1 MKKRM
6 GMLVFVLIVCAALG
20 LTLLACDSSE
30 QSGYSVA
37 FEANGGSAVE
47 GLSGVTEVAEA
58 PSSVRTGYT
67 LEGWYL
73 APDLSGEAVTF
84 PLTVT
89 ADTTLYAKWSANTYT
104 VSFDYTTADGGI
116 GESSIEGTYGSAL
129 GALPAPTMT
138 GYTFAGWYDGDT
150 LYTADSLMPAGDLEL
165 SAVFAANTYTLT
177 FDTTVEGLTVEDVSV
192 TFAAAVPALPVPER
206 EGYTFLGWW
215 DADGDKFEAG
225 APYNTVGDTAL
236 TARWEQ
242 ITFTVTA
249 VVGYDGGE
257 DKIVPDVAYGTTIGE
272 VLETIGY
279 VSRPGYK
286 QPDWYLDAEFA
297 NEVDEDAKLTAE
309 TSIYAKWEAMTY
321 YLTFSKWEL
330 QEGSPVLFESAGE
343 NYDFTVTVTYG
354 QPIGDLPGVE
364 EGVYVPAGFTFTGWG
379 TANPSITGERNNP
392 VEEDTV
398 WTWTDNNQINLKPGY
413 ERITYTLTLDA
424 GEGAFEE
431 GGSTVTVP
439 AEYYTSL
446 STLLAGYTPEQD
458 GKTFGGWA
466 YDGETV
472 ETEGF
477 YTWTQD
483 ITLTAVWYGLPQTL
497 TLDPAGG
504 TMQGETEL
512 TVNGSA
518 EIGALPVP
526 AKEGYTFAG
535 WWADE
540 VEYIE
545 TSLMPESALT
555 LTAKWTANTY
565 TISFSSEGGG
575 DFEAIEVAF
584 GSVIPELPTPDKAG
598 SVFTGWLLGS
608 EQVKQGDTYIWAY
621 DITLVAGYEGEV
633 AYTEG
638 INYVFVPEADGIPA
652 HFKVGADGFAQDYT
666 GDAYEGD
673 NLTEVIL
680 RSEVKHTDGQT
691 YPVTEIGTFA
701 FYMKASLQHITIP
714 DSVTFIGDS
723 AFQNSGLVELTIPSS
738 VKEIGGMGMIFLGC
752 GQLKKVVYEEGS
764 PITSFDCT
772 YALNSVKSLEE
783 LTLPANLTTLVLDN
797 VNSVF
802 TSPLLA
808 HIYIP
813 AAEGQKYVSNA
824 EGTQITDTTTD
835 TVIWTSPIF

>member
-47 GLSGVTEVAEA
+47 SLSSVTEVAEA

-73 APDLSGEAVTF
+73 ASDLSGEAVTF

-242 ITFTVTA
+242 ITFSFTVD
-249 VVGYDGGE
+249 VNYDGGA
-257 DKIVPDVAYGTTIGE
+257 DKSVTVPYGTTIGE
-272 VLETIGY
+272 ALDETGAVQREGYTLEG
-279 VSRPGYK
+279 
-286 QPDWYLDAEFA
+286 WYLNAECTETA
-297 NEVDEDAKLTAE
+297 DENAELTAE
-309 TSIYAKWEAMTY
+309 TTVYAKWTANTY
-321 YLTFSKWEL
+321 TLTFAKYVL
-330 QEGSPVLFESAGE
+330 REGSPVLFEYGGE
-343 NYDFTVTVTYG
+343 EYDFTRTVTYG
-354 QPIGDLPGVE
+354 QPVGELPGVE
-364 EGVYVPAGFTFTGWG
+364 DGVYVPAGFTFTGWG
-379 TANPSITGERNNP
+379 WAATSNTGEQSQP
-392 VEEDTV
+392 IDETYV
-398 WTWTDNNQINLKPGY
+398 WNFTDDARLSLKPGY
-413 ERITYTLTLDA
+413 ERNTYALTLDA
-424 GEGAFEE
+424 GAGVFAE
-431 GGSTVTVP
+431 GGSTVTLD
-439 AEYYTSL
+439 AEYYSSL
-446 STLLAGYTPEQD
+446 SALLSGYTPAQD
-458 GKTFGGWA
+458 GKIFGGWA

-472 ETEGF
+472 DTAGF
-477 YTWTQD
+477 YTWAQD

-512 TVNGSA
+512 TVNGGE

-540 VEYIE
+540 VEYTE

-575 DFEAIEVAF
+575 EFEAIEVAF

-608 EQVKQGDTYIWAY
+608 VQVKQGDTYIWAY

-652 HFKVGADGFAQDYT
+652 HFKVGADGFDQDYT

-714 DSVTFIGDS
+714 ESVTFIGES

-824 EGTQITDTTTD
+824 DGTQITDTSTG
-835 TVIWTSPIF
+835 TVIWTSPTI

>member
-47 GLSGVTEVAEA
+47 SLSGVTEVAEA

-73 APDLSGEAVTF
+73 ASDLSGEAVTF
-84 PLTVT
+84 PLAVT

-150 LYTADSLMPAGDLEL
+150 LYTADSLMPAGDLDL
-165 SAVFAANTYTLT
+165 SAVFAANTYRLT
-177 FDTTVEGLTVEDVSV
+177 FDTTVEGLTVDDVTV

-225 APYNTVGDTAL
+225 VPYNTVGDTAL

-242 ITFTVTA
+242 IAFTVTA
-249 VVGYDGGE
+249 VVGYEGGV
-257 DKIVPDVAYGTTIGE
+257 DKTVTVPYGTTIGE
-272 VLETIGY
+272 VLDTIGY
-279 VSRPGYK
+279 VSRPGHK
-286 QPDWYLDAEFA
+286 PPEWYLDAEFA
-297 NEVDEDAKLTAE
+297 NEVDKDAELIAE
-309 TSIYAKWEAMTY
+309 TSIYAKWQAETY
-321 YLTFSKWEL
+321 ILNFSRWEL
-330 QEGSPVLFESAGE
+330 QEGSLVLFEPAGE
-343 NYDFTVTVTYG
+343 NYDFTVTFTVTYG

-364 EGVYVPAGFTFTGWG
+364 DGVYVPAGFTFTGWG
-379 TANPSITGERNNP
+379 TANPSNTGERNNP
-392 VEEDTV
+392 VDEDTV
-398 WTWTDNNQINLKPGY
+398 WTWTDSNQITLKPGY

-472 ETEGF
+472 DTADY
-477 YTWTQD
+477 YTWAQD
-483 ITLTAVWYGLPQTL
+483 IKLIAVW
-497 TLDPAGG
+497 
-504 TMQGETEL
+504 
-512 TVNGSA
+512 
-518 EIGALPVP
+518 
-526 AKEGYTFAG
+526 
-535 WWADE
+535 
-540 VEYIE
+540 IE
-545 TSLMPESALT
+545 TSYTVT
-555 LTAKWTANTY
+555 LDYNDEDATPDR
-565 TISFSSEGGG
+565 S
-575 DFEAIEVAF
+575 IEVNYLGTF
-584 GSVIPELPTPDKAG
+584 GDELPTPQRDG
-598 SVFTGWLLGS
+598 FEFLGW
-608 EQVKQGDTYIWAY
+608 EYIEGDTVTAVTSETVFDWTS
-621 DITLVAGYEGEV
+621 DITLVAKWQELDSV
-633 AYTEG
+633 QISYTYDAATQSYAVEKIDTSTG
-638 INYVFVPEADGIPA
+638 ATVRVP
-652 HFKVGADGFAQDYT
+652 V
-666 GDAYEGD
+666 YEGD
-673 NLTEVIL
+673 
-680 RSEVKHTDGQT
+680 S
-691 YPVTEIGTFA
+691 
-701 FYMKASLQHITIP
+701 IT
-714 DSVTFIGDS
+714 S
-723 AFQNSGLVELTIPSS
+723 LTIPATYDDGINGEHP
-738 VKEIGGMGMIFLGC
+738 VTTIGVNAFKDKANLKELIL
-752 GQLKKVVYEEGS
+752 
-764 PITSFDCT
+764 PDTIT
-772 YALNSVKSLEE
+772 ALNGNIIAGTGITELVVPASVTKIGVSTFKDATSLEKLTFECEEFSSRVTANFSTLTSLKE
-783 LTLPANLTTLVLDN
+783 LTMPANFDANSTFWKN
-797 VNSVF
+797 VSHVE
-802 TSPLLA
+802 

>member
-47 GLSGVTEVAEA
+47 SLSGVTEVAEA

-138 GYTFAGWYDGDT
+138 GNTFAGWYDGDT
-150 LYTADSLMPAGDLEL
+150 LYTAESLMPAGDLEL

-177 FDTTVEGLTVEDVSV
+177 FDTTVEGLQVDDVSV

-215 DADGDKFEAG
+215 DENGDKFEAG
-225 APYNTVGDTAL
+225 ATYNTVGDTAL

-249 VVGYDGGE
+249 VVGYEGGE

-272 VLETIGY
+272 VLDIIGY
-279 VSRPGYK
+279 VSRPGHK
-286 QPDWYLDAEFA
+286 SPEWYLDAEFA
-297 NEVDEDAKLTAE
+297 NAVDEEAKLTAE
-309 TSIYAKWEAMTY
+309 TSLYAKWEAETY
-321 YLTFSKWEL
+321 VLTFAKWEL
-330 QEGSPVLFESAGE
+330 REGSLVLFESSGE
-343 NYDFTVTVTYG
+343 NYEFTVTVTYG

-364 EGVYVPAGFTFTGWG
+364 DGVDVPAGFTFTGWG
-379 TANPSITGERNNP
+379 TAVPSNTGERNNP

-398 WTWTDNNQINLKPGY
+398 WTWTDSNQITLKPGY
-413 ERITYTLTLDA
+413 ERNTYALTLDA
-424 GEGAFEE
+424 GEGAFAE
-431 GGSTVTVP
+431 GGSTVTLD
-439 AEYYTSL
+439 AEYYSSL
-446 STLLAGYTPEQD
+446 SALLSGYTPAQD
-458 GKTFGGWA
+458 GKTFGGWT

-472 ETEGF
+472 DTAGF
-477 YTWTQD
+477 YTWAQD
-483 ITLTAVWYGLPQTL
+483 VTLTAVWYGLPQTL

-512 TVNGSA
+512 TVNGGA
-518 EIGALPVP
+518 EIGTLPVP

-540 VEYIE
+540 VEYTE
-545 TSLMPESALT
+545 TSLMPDSALT

-565 TISFSSEGGG
+565 TITFSSEGGG

-584 GSVIPELPTPDKAG
+584 GSVIPQLPTPDKEG
-598 SVFTGWLLGS
+598 STFTGWLLGS
-608 EQVKQGDTYIWAY
+608 VQVKQGDTYTWAY

-638 INYVFVPEADGIPA
+638 INYVFVPEADGVPA
-652 HFKVGADGFAQDYT
+652 HFKVGSGAAAGRE
-666 GDAYEGD
+666 AYAG
-673 NLTEVIL
+673 NTLTHVVL
-680 RSEVKHTDGQT
+680 RSEVEHTDGQT
-691 YPVTEIGTFA
+691 YPVTEISLSA
-701 FYMKASLQHITIP
+701 FGSKTALV
-714 DSVTFIGDS
+714 SVTLPDTLTTIGAAAFGQSGIKELVIPASVVTLTS
-723 AFQNSGLVELTIPSS
+723 AFRNMFSLEKLVFEEGSQITEFNLTQQMGGCRALKEIQLPSNLETLTIPSNAATA
-738 VKEIGGMGMIFLGC
+738 F
-752 GQLKKVVYEEGS
+752 
-764 PITSFDCT
+764 P
-772 YALNSVKSLEE
+772 ALQ
-783 LTLPANLTTLVLDN
+783 
-797 VNSVF
+797 
-802 TSPLLA
+802 

>member
-47 GLSGVTEVAEA
+47 SLSGVTEVAEA

-73 APDLSGEAVTF
+73 ASDLSGEAVTF

-116 GESSIEGTYGSAL
+116 GESSMEGTYGSAL
-129 GALPAPTMT
+129 GTLPAPTMT

-165 SAVFAANTYTLT
+165 SAVFAANTYRLT

-249 VVGYDGGE
+249 VVGYEGGA
-257 DKIVPDVAYGTTIGE
+257 DKPVSVAYGTTIGE
-272 VLETIGY
+272 VLDIIGY

-309 TSIYAKWEAMTY
+309 TSIYAKWEAETY

-330 QEGSPVLFESAGE
+330 REGSLVLFESAGE

-364 EGVYVPAGFTFTGWG
+364 DGVYVPAGFTFTGWG
-379 TANPSITGERNNP
+379 RANPSNTGERNNP

-398 WTWTDNNQINLKPGY
+398 WTWTDSNQTNLKPGY

-424 GEGAFEE
+424 GEGAFAE

-446 STLLAGYTPEQD
+446 STLLAGYTPAQD

-472 ETEGF
+472 DTTGF

-483 ITLTAVWYGLPQTL
+483 ITLTAVWIEAFYTV
-497 TLDPAGG
+497 TLDYNDEDATPDGSIEVDYLG
-504 TMQGETEL
+504 TFGDK
-512 TVNGSA
+512 
-518 EIGALPVP
+518 LPTP
-526 AKEGYTFAG
+526 QRDGFEFLG
-535 WWADE
+535 W
-540 VEYIE
+540 EYIE
-545 TSLMPESALT
+545 
-555 LTAKWTANTY
+555 
-565 TISFSSEGGG
+565 
-575 DFEAIEVAF
+575 
-584 GSVIPELPTPDKAG
+584 
-598 SVFTGWLLGS
+598 
-608 EQVKQGDTYIWAY
+608 GDTVTAVTSETVFDWTS
-621 DITLVAGYEGEV
+621 DITLVAKWQELDSV
-633 AYTEG
+633 QIFYTYDPATQSYAIEKLDTSTG
-638 INYVFVPEADGIPA
+638 ANVYVPV
-652 HFKVGADGFAQDYT
+652 
-666 GDAYEGD
+666 YEGD
-673 NLTEVIL
+673 
-680 RSEVKHTDGQT
+680 S
-691 YPVTEIGTFA
+691 
-701 FYMKASLQHITIP
+701 IT
-714 DSVTFIGDS
+714 S
-723 AFQNSGLVELTIPSS
+723 LTIPATYDDGINGEHPVTKIGLNAFKDKANLKELNLPNTITALTSANIIAGTGITELVVPASVTKIGLNTFKDATALEKLTFECEESS
-738 VKEIGGMGMIFLGC
+738 KMTANFSTLTS
-752 GQLKKVVYEEGS
+752 LK
-764 PITSFDCT
+764 
-772 YALNSVKSLEE
+772 E
-783 LTLPANLTTLVLDN
+783 LTLPANFDATSTFWKN
-797 VNSVF
+797 VSHVE
-802 TSPLLA
+802 

-824 EGTQITDTTTD
+824 DGTQITDTSTG
-835 TVIWTSPIF
+835 TVIWTSPTI

>member
-73 APDLSGEAVTF
+73 ASDLSGEAVTF

-150 LYTADSLMPAGDLEL
+150 LYTADSLMPAGGLEL
-165 SAVFAANTYTLT
+165 SAVFAANTYRLT
-177 FDTTVEGLTVEDVSV
+177 FDTTVEGLAVEDVSV

-257 DKIVPDVAYGTTIGE
+257 DKTVTVPYGTTIGE

-279 VSRPGYK
+279 VSRPGYE

-297 NEVDEDAKLTAE
+297 NEVDEDAKLTEE
-309 TSIYAKWEAMTY
+309 TSIYAKWEAETY
-321 YLTFSKWEL
+321 TLTFSKWGL
-330 QEGSPVLFESAGE
+330 REGSLVLFEPSGE
-343 NYDFTVTVTYG
+343 NYDFTRTVTYG

-364 EGVYVPAGFTFTGWG
+364 EDVYVPAGFTFTGWG
-379 TANPSITGERNNP
+379 TVNPSNTGERNNP

-424 GEGAFEE
+424 GEGAFAE

-446 STLLAGYTPEQD
+446 SALLSSYTPAQD
-458 GKTFGGWA
+458 GKTFGGWT

-472 ETEGF
+472 DTAGF

-483 ITLTAVWYGLPQTL
+483 ITLTAVWIEASYTV
-497 TLDPAGG
+497 TLDFNDEDATPDDSIEVYYLG
-504 TMQGETEL
+504 TFGDK
-512 TVNGSA
+512 
-518 EIGALPVP
+518 LPIP
-526 AKEGYTFAG
+526 QRDGFEFLG
-535 WWADE
+535 W
-540 VEYIE
+540 EYIE
-545 TSLMPESALT
+545 
-555 LTAKWTANTY
+555 
-565 TISFSSEGGG
+565 
-575 DFEAIEVAF
+575 
-584 GSVIPELPTPDKAG
+584 
-598 SVFTGWLLGS
+598 
-608 EQVKQGDTYIWAY
+608 GDTVTAVTSETVFDWTS
-621 DITLVAGYEGEV
+621 DITLVAKWQELDSV
-633 AYTEG
+633 QISYTYDSATQSYAVEKLDTSTG
-638 INYVFVPEADGIPA
+638 ANVYVPV
-652 HFKVGADGFAQDYT
+652 
-666 GDAYEGD
+666 YEGD
-673 NLTEVIL
+673 
-680 RSEVKHTDGQT
+680 S
-691 YPVTEIGTFA
+691 
-701 FYMKASLQHITIP
+701 IT
-714 DSVTFIGDS
+714 S
-723 AFQNSGLVELTIPSS
+723 LTIPATYDDGINGEHPVTTIGLNAFKDKANLKELILPDTITTLTKANIIAGTGITELVVPASVTKIGLNTFKDATALEKLTFECAEFSS
-738 VKEIGGMGMIFLGC
+738 KVTANFSTLTS
-752 GQLKKVVYEEGS
+752 LK
-764 PITSFDCT
+764 
-772 YALNSVKSLEE
+772 E
-783 LTLPANLTTLVLDN
+783 LTLPANFDASSTFWKN
-797 VNSVF
+797 VSHVE
-802 TSPLLA
+802 

-824 EGTQITDTTTD
+824 DGTQITDTTTD
-835 TVIWTSPIF
+835 TVIWTSPII